1 MQLKQKGKCVTS
13 RGIKQFARAKLATQR
28 LHISLFNMQKKF
40 SKCLSRRGKACAGV
54 TPREEKCAG
63 ASHAKKEYRERH
75 PTRKKRSF
83 QSASPERKSMRGS
96 DPTRGKMRGSEF
108 CFSKLSERT
117 AHFFLDYQP
126 SSISQLLR
134 ARSLSLSERPSGIRY
149 SLLMLPSEI

>member
-13 RGIKQFARAKLATQR
+13 RGIKQFAYAKLATQR

-40 SKCLSRRGKACAGV
+40 SKCLSRRGK
-54 TPREEKCAG
+54 
-63 ASHAKKEYRERH
+63 
-75 PTRKKRSF
+75 
-83 QSASPERKSMRGS
+83 MRGS
-96 DPTRGKMRGSEF
+96 DPTRGKMRGSESRVKKEVFKVPPPGEEKHARERPHERKNARERVTQRKNTVRDKF
-108 CFSKLSERT
+108 CVSKLFEVSSGI
-117 AHFFLDYQP
+117 LSVYQP